1 MMRVLGVVVFSRVLP
16 DDQKLVHY
24 TDAIFDSLYTS
35 YLSQEV
41 L

>member
-1 MMRVLGVVVFSRVLP
+1 MVRALGVSVAPPVLP
-16 DDQKLVHY
+16 DDQNLVHY